1 MTLQT
6 LEKEEL
12 ESNDEQEEVRK
23 KNWLIIGRLENNRS
37 WIALFVSPDMGKL
50 LYFKQKD

>member
-23 KNWLIIGRLENNRS
+23 KNWLIVGRLEYNRS
-37 WIALFVSPDMGKL
+37 WIALFVSPDIGEIGV
-50 LYFKQKD
+50 F

>member
-23 KNWLIIGRLENNRS
+23 KNWPIIGRLENNRS
-37 WIALFVSPDMGKL
+37 WIAPFVSPDIGEIVV
-50 LYFKQKD
+50 F